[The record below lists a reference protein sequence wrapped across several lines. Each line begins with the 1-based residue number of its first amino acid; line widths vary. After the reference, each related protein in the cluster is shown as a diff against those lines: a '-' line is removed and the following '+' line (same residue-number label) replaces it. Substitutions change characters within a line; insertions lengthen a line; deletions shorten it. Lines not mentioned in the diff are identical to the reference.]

1 MSKLRWHLLKATPVV
16 LGASLLFTS
25 NTLAAQKTTS
35 SNLSEAAIAASEV
48 TETSDFALTATTQPE
63 NDLVGLEASPSL
75 NLETISLE
83 ASTVETTEL
92 AQVTPVPGTANTEN
106 NRELL
111 QQINNYSNEGDASSL
126 EQITNVNQ
134 LRDVSPSDWAYE
146 ALRNLV
152 NNYGCIQGYPDGT
165 YRGNRALT
173 RYEFAAG
180 LNACL
185 EVLAARIRESN
196 GGVVTP
202 PPIDEEDL
210 LVLRRLIQEFEAEL
224 ATLGTRVDDLEA
236 RVAFLEDNQFS
247 TTTKLSGEVIISLA
261 GAFGEDK
268 AFFDQNIPGQTD
280 PPDVDDNIVLNDRVR
295 LTLDS
300 SFTGRDRLRV
310 RLAAGNFTNFRE
322 PTGTEMARLGF
333 EQGGG
338 NDVIIDRVFYSTPLS
353 DNISFLIAAAGGD
366 GNDAIEP
373 INPYF
378 ESSGSGAL
386 SRFGRF
392 NPLAY
397 RIGGEQAAIL
407 NIKFSDSLGLDVGY
421 FTGEGD
427 SPAEKDGL
435 FDGDYTALARL
446 TLGLGDTFDIGLIY
460 GHSFYPGEDVNLSGS
475 TGSPLA
481 KDPFDGAATS
491 ANRYGVEANLR
502 LGSRISLGGWVGYI
516 DAEAES
522 GLREGD
528 DAELWTWAVNLAFP
542 DLGREGNVLG
552 VIFGMPPKATDVDG
566 AIDDPDTS
574 YLLEA
579 QYRFKVTDNILVTP
593 GAYVIF
599 NPNHNDNN
607 DTIYVGV
614 VRTTF
619 KF

>member
-1 MSKLRWHLLKATPVV
+1 MSKLRWNLLKATPVI
-16 LGASLLFTS
+16 LGTSLLFASSTV
-25 NTLAAQKTTS
+25 AAQKTTPE
-35 SNLSEAAIAASEV
+35 NLGEAEITISEV
-48 TETSDFALTATTQPE
+48 TETSDLAAKATTKPE
-63 NDLVGLEASPSL
+63 KAGVGLAASPNL
-75 NLETISLE
+75 DLETISLE
-83 ASTVETTEL
+83 ANSDNLAAESFTPQTTEL
-92 AQVTPVPGTANTEN
+92 AQNTEN

-111 QQINNYSNEGDASSL
+111 QQINRYSDEGDASSL
-126 EQITNVNQ
+126 DQITNVNQ

-185 EVLAARIRESN
+185 EVLAARIRE
-196 GGVVTP
+196 GGGGTTTP
-202 PPIDEEDL
+202 PVTEEDL

-247 TTTKLSGEVIISLA
+247 TTTKLRGEVIFSLA

-268 AFFDQNIPGQTD
+268 AIFDQNIPNQGD
-280 PPDVDDNIVLNDRVR
+280 APDVDENIVLNDRVR
-295 LTLDS
+295 LNFDT
-300 SFTGRDRLRV
+300 SFTGKDRLRV
-310 RLAAGNFTNFRE
+310 RLEAGNFTSFSV
-322 PTGTEMARLGF
+322 PTGTEMARLGY
-333 EQGGG
+333 EADGG
-338 NDVIIDRVFYSTPLS
+338 NNIALGDVYYRTPLG
-353 DNISFLIAAAGGD
+353 DNITFYLGVNATD
-366 GNDAIEP
+366 GNDIMSP
-373 INPYF
+373 VNPYF
-378 ESSGSGAL
+378 SSSGTGAL
-386 SRFGRF
+386 TRFGRF
-392 NPLAY
+392 NPLIY
-397 RIGGEQAAIL
+397 RVGGDQAAAL
-407 NIKFSDSLGLDVGY
+407 NIKFSDSLGLDLAY
-421 FTGEGD
+421 LTGDGE
-427 SPAEKDGL
+427 SPAQKDGL

-446 TLGLGDTFDIGLIY
+446 TLGLGDAFDIGLTY
-460 GHSFYPGEDVNLSGS
+460 GHSFYPGSDVNLSGS

-481 KDPFDGAATS
+481 KRPFGNVATS
-491 ANRYGVEANLR
+491 ANRYGVDANLR

-516 DAEAES
+516 DAEAEADV
-522 GLREGD
+522 RKGD
-528 DAELWTWAVNLAFP
+528 NADLWTWAVNLAFP
-542 DLGREGNVLG
+542 DLGGEGNVLG

-579 QYRFKVTDNILVTP
+579 QYRFKITDNILVTP

-607 DTIYVGV
+607 DTVYVGV

-619 KF
+619 QF